1 MPFSLSS
8 HLTSSYLPD
17 TPAVLTTESLIPLG
31 NSYWFCTSLTWWFF
45 YQLFISLFLQK
56 LLSVV
61 FMSVTFLGTV
71 CSFFQGLLP
80 GGLRTFTPHYDDG
93 WPGSIIPEKLVLL
106 LIPDFLNAQFSMI
119 FFFFFF
125 WGQQVSRPE
134 GWSGGRICR
143 AACGILVPWP
153 GIKPQPPVV
162 DAWSPNH

>member
-80 GGLRTFTPHYDDG
+80 GGLRTFTPHYDG

-125 WGQQVSRPE
+125 FEVSRSAGQRDGVGE
-134 GWSGGRICR
+134 GFAVHHVGS
-143 AACGILVPWP
+143 
-153 GIKPQPPVV
+153 
-162 DAWSPNH
+162 

>member
-31 NSYWFCTSLTWWFF
+31 NSYWLCTSLTWWFF

-71 CSFFQGLLP
+71 CSFFQGLLS
-80 GGLRTFTPHYDDG
+80 GGLRTFTPHYDG

-125 WGQQVSRPE
+125 LRSAGQQARGMEWGKDLPCSMWDLSSLTRDQTPAPC
-134 GWSGGRICR
+134 GGC
-143 AACGILVPWP
+143 VE
-153 GIKPQPPVV
+153 
-162 DAWSPNH
+162 S